1 MIAPHTISVKYQI
14 EEGLV
19 TIYTILILI
28 NQMYLIWHSLGVN
41 AYFQIYLH
49 LSNIHVLSK
58 IHTKCVLRLVII
70 NVELKSW
77 MGIIT
82 SGIQNPRSNILTSHI
97 QGRTMGD

>member
-14 EEGLV
+14 EEGLG
-19 TIYTILILI
+19 TLYTILILI
-28 NQMYLIWHSLGVN
+28 NQMFLIWHSLGVI

-82 SGIQNPRSNILTSHI
+82 SGIQNPRTSPI
-97 QGRTMGD
+97 QGGTMGD